1 MEKRNSN
8 LRAQVL
14 APLLTLICGSMA
26 GWLPGPFSNSV
37 MAASTASIRGI
48 VKDDGGKPLRG
59 ARITATAGYR
69 SISRFADSTGQYKIT
84 GLKPDTYEVAATAWG
99 FEQKQNRQPLAG
111 DVEMSFTLAPKWD
124 IRQLTTAE
132 WLSALPRDEDML
144 KLEASC
150 VRCHTLSWII
160 KDKGLTAAQWV
171 PRIMAMG
178 DAFVTPHLTKED
190 AIVLAAILEK
200 YFGPNS
206 PLPTREQVHHEEI
219 SDAAL
224 RATIKEYKPPT
235 KSMIHSIMPD
245 SKGFVWFAE
254 FDKRS
259 GKLGRL
265 HIASEEIQEI
275 PMPSSWRR
283 PNIPWESRDG
293 TIWISEI
300 SSKGDVNKSG
310 DDKRLATVDPR
321 TGKITEYTTPEGISC
336 GHTIRDDPEGNIWC
350 TYDPK
355 AQLVKFDPR
364 TKKFQFFDVPK
375 PPSIPEFYYR
385 TVYFRAPDLTKPKW
399 SLEES
404 RGSSPPIYDLSPDA
418 EGNVWYT
425 LYEFGYIGRL
435 DPKTG
440 KSKLYQIP
448 GAGRI
453 KGVDVGKDG
462 NIWFGN
468 ALGHT
473 LGKLDPKTG
482 QVEQYRP
489 PTPYAAFY
497 TPVYGAAD
505 KSKKAEV
512 WLSDW
517 AGSQM
522 TKFDPATKEFTEYPL
537 PRPDQ
542 IVRFF
547 GVDPQGRVWYGDT
560 EGVVGML
567 DPGDTPTPVRPTRKI
582 SAVTSK

>member
-1 MEKRNSN
+1 MKKR
-8 LRAQVL
+8 LDL
-14 APLLTLICGSMA
+14 AISFFPLIAFIAVAATLLTPDA
-26 GWLPGPFSNSV
+26 N
-37 MAASTASIRGI
+37 AAAIRGI
-48 VKDDGGKPLRG
+48 IKDDGGKPLR
-59 ARITATAGYR
+59 AAKITATAGYR
-69 SISRFADSTGQYKIT
+69 SITGFTNNAGQYNLT
-84 GLKPDTYEVAATAWG
+84 GLKTDNYDVTATAWG
-99 FEQKQNRQPLAG
+99 YDQKQSSKLLSA
-111 DVEMSFTLAPKWD
+111 DTEMNFTLAPKWD
-124 IRQLTTAE
+124 VGQLTTAE
-132 WLSALPRDEDML
+132 WLTALPRNDDTL

-150 VRCHTLSWII
+150 VRCHTLSWIV
-160 KDKGLTAAQWV
+160 KDAGLTAQQWV
-171 PRIMAMG
+171 PRILAMG
-178 DAFVTPHLTKED
+178 DAFVTPHMNKDD
-190 AIVLAAILEK
+190 AVVLSAILEK

-206 PLPTREQVHHEEI
+206 PVPMREQVRHTEM

-224 RATIKEYKPPT
+224 RATIREYKPPT
-235 KSMIHSIMPD
+235 KSMIHSVMPD

-265 HIASEEIQEI
+265 HVASEEIQEI
-275 PMPSSWRR
+275 AMPASWRR
-283 PNIPWESRDG
+283 PNIPWEGRDG
-293 TIWISEI
+293 TIWISQI
-300 SSKGDVNKSG
+300 SSKADVGKSG
-310 DDKRLATVDPR
+310 DDKRLASVDPQ
-321 TGKITEYTTPEGISC
+321 TGKITEYATPEGMSC
-336 GHTIRDDPEGNIWC
+336 GHTIRDDPQGNIWC

-355 AQLVKFDPR
+355 AQLVRFNPH
-364 TKKFQFFDVPK
+364 TKAFTYFDVPK
-375 PPSIPEFYYR
+375 PPSIPDIFYK
-385 TVYFRAPDLTKPKW
+385 TVYFRPPDLKAEKW
-399 SLEES
+399 SVEETRS
-404 RGSSPPIYDLSPDA
+404 ASPIIYDESVDA
-418 EGNVWYT
+418 DGNVWYT
-425 LYEFGYIGRL
+425 LYEFGFIGRL

-448 GAGRI
+448 NAGRI

-482 QVEQYRP
+482 EIEQYKP

-522 TKFDPATKEFTEYPL
+522 TRFNPATKEFTEYPL
-537 PRPDQ
+537 PKPNQ

-567 DPGDTPTPVRPTRKI
+567 DPGDT
-582 SAVTSK
+582 SAAPSHRN